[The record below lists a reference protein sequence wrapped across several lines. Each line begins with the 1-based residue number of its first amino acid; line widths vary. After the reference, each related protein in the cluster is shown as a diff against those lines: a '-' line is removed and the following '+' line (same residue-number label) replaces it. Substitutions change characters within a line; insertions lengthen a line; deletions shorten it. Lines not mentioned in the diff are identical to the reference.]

1 MQCWIYKGSRRE
13 ETYLYLATK
22 DGTEQVP
29 AELLAA
35 MGELELVMQLQLSAQ
50 RPLARAN
57 TEQVMHELAHKGYYL
72 QMPPV
77 DMPGQGR
84 IQ

>member
-1 MQCWIYKGSRRE
+1 MQCWIYRSTRRE
-13 ETYLYLATK
+13 EVYLYLAAEDDT
-22 DGTEQVP
+22 QAVP
-29 AELLAA
+29 DELLAA
-35 MGELELVMQLQLSAQ
+35 MGRLELVMELELSPQ
-50 RPLARAN
+50 RRLARAN
-57 TEQVMHELAHKGYYL
+57 PELVMRELENKGYYL

>member
-1 MQCWIYKGSRRE
+1 MECWIYKSTRRDQ
-13 ETYLYLATK
+13 TYLYLPAE
-22 DGTEQVP
+22 DDLSRVP
-29 AELLAA
+29 AALLEA
-35 MGELELVMQLQLSAQ
+35 MGRLELVMTLTLSPE
-50 RPLARAN
+50 RTLARADPRD
-57 TEQVMHELAHKGYYL
+57 VMTQLVNRGFYL

>member
-1 MQCWIYKGSRRE
+1 MECWIYKGSGRE
-13 ETYLYLATK
+13 ETYLY
-22 DGTEQVP
+22 VP
-29 AELLAA
+29 AEGDLSRVPQALLDA
-35 MGELELVMQLQLSAQ
+35 MGALELVMNLTLSAE
-50 RPLARAN
+50 RTLARAN
-57 TEQVMHELAHKGYYL
+57 AGDVMEQLRERGYYL

>member
-1 MQCWIYKGSRRE
+1 MQCWIYRSSRRD
-13 ETYLYLATK
+13 ETYLYLAAEDDT
-22 DGTEQVP
+22 QPVP
-29 AELLAA
+29 DELLAA
-35 MGELELVMQLQLSAQ
+35 MGRLELVMELELWPQ
-50 RPLARAN
+50 RPLARASA
-57 TEQVMHELAHKGYYL
+57 EQVMHDLQRKGYYL

>member
-1 MQCWIYKGSRRE
+1 
-13 ETYLYLATK
+13 
-22 DGTEQVP
+22 
-29 AELLAA
+29 

>member
-13 ETYLYLATK
+13 ETYLYLAVE
-22 DGTEQVP
+22 DGTDPVP
-29 AELLAA
+29 DALLTAL
-35 MGELELVMQLQLSAQ
+35 GRLELVMSLELSP
-50 RPLARAN
+50 RRTLARASA
-57 TEQVMHELAHKGYYL
+57 EQVIQDLESKGYYL